1 MSAQSKASRAHGSC
15 FFFVDRRAFLRA
27 TALGVLGAL
36 AGELAFPELARSI
49 GTTAPTRAGRAEL
62 RYTLPADDGVD
73 VDEGNEV
80 ILVRWQGRAYA
91 FSAKCPH
98 RGGRLERR
106 AADSRVYCL
115 KHKARFRPDGAH
127 DSGRSSRDL
136 DRYDIRREGSS
147 LVIQRDVLRRVDTD
161 PAGWAAAV
169 VSLG

>member
-1 MSAQSKASRAHGSC
+1 MTARRDERPSGGSC

-36 AGELAFPELARSI
+36 AGETALPELARAV
-49 GTTAPTRAGRAEL
+49 GTTSPTRSRKLEL
-62 RYTLPADDGVD
+62 RYTLPAADGVA

-98 RGGRLERR
+98 RGGRLEWRP
-106 AADSRVYCL
+106 AEGRVYCP
-115 KHKARFRPDGAH
+115 KHKARFRADGAH

-136 DRYDIRREGSS
+136 DRFDIRQEGGA
-147 LVIQRDVLRRVDTD
+147 LVIRLDVLRRADTD
-161 PAGWAAAV
+161 PVGWAAASV
-169 VSLG
+169 ALG